1 VVSIDDAGFLSIRG
15 RMKRFAKVAG
25 EMVSLETAEAIA
37 VAASAHSQH
46 AAVAVEESG
55 RGEVIV
61 LYTEDA
67 ALRREAL
74 KQAARELGLPEL
86 ALPRRVVY
94 LKPLPLLGNGKKD
107 YVELNRLVRESPVR
121 A

>member
-1 VVSIDDAGFLSIRG
+1 
-15 RMKRFAKVAG
+15 MKRFAKVAG
-25 EMVSLETAEAIA
+25 EMVSLETPEAIA
-37 VAASAHSQH
+37 AAASPKARH
-46 AAVAVEESG
+46 AAVAAPEPG

-61 LYTEDA
+61 LYTEDP
-67 ALRREAL
+67 ALKRDAL

-86 ALPRRVVY
+86 AVARRIVH

-107 YVELNRLVRESPVR
+107 YVALERMAR